1 MEAMMADFIIFLL
14 NPVGAIAWAF
24 GCLLVLVG
32 INIVIEI
39 LAALIEILAAL
50 KGEDDE

>member
-24 GCLLVLVG
+24 GCLLVIVG

-39 LAALIEILAAL
+39 LAAL
-50 KGEDDE
+50 KGQDDE